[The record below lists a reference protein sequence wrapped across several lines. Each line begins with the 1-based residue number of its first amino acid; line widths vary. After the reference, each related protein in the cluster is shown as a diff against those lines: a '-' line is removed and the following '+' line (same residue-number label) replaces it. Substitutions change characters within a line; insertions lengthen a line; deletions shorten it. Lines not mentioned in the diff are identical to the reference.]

1 MLFLN
6 FFNTQPL
13 LILIKGWKQGQESHS
28 KYPTQLSL
36 QCLNLIHTYPFLLQ
50 IESLE
55 HCDFLSLRDMLIRT
69 HLQDLK
75 ERTSDTLYENYRCL
89 KLSSCCKNASH
100 VSYLLVL
107 VPTTHYCQGHL
118 TTIAQSMDYG
128 RPMKPFFIEIP
139 NFWA

>member
-1 MLFLN
+1 MG
-6 FFNTQPL
+6 QPKKIPARPVPWQDFEL
-13 LILIKGWKQGQESHS
+13 V
-28 KYPTQLSL
+28 PLSRKVAL
-36 QCLNLIHTYPFLLQ
+36 SRPVGNANLMHTLPFLLQ

-100 VSYLLVL
+100 VSNFL
-107 VPTTHYCQGHL
+107 
-118 TTIAQSMDYG
+118 A
-128 RPMKPFFIEIP
+128 FIV
-139 NFWA
+139 NFWPKTLFK